1 MILGYISLP
10 AVIVLVI
17 STLFLLLS
25 QNWRWSILALA
36 VQYLAVFALVLQVWP
51 FGLAAV
57 KLVAGWMAGAVLGA
71 SQPAAEL
78 VEEPQSSPPAVV
90 FRFLVAVLV
99 WILVYTV
106 SRAFVALVPL
116 PSSLVMGAA
125 LLIGMGLMQLGMT
138 TRPLRVLLG
147 LLTTLSGFELIY
159 AAVESSVLVAGL
171 LAVVTLGL
179 ALVGAYLLDTL
190 SGEESSPEEATGA
203 ASAGSPPEGSAT
215 ERSAPER
222 AGQKKAATK

>member
-1 MILGYISLP
+1 MILERLSFL

-25 QNWRWSILALA
+25 QNWRWSIIALA
-36 VQYLAVFALVLQVWP
+36 VQYLAVFVLVIQVWP

-71 SQPAAEL
+71 SQPSPEL
-78 VEEPQSSPPAVV
+78 VEDPQSTGPAFA

-99 WILVYTV
+99 WILVFTL
-106 SRAFVALVPL
+106 SPLVVDLIPL
-116 PSSLVMGAA
+116 PTTLVTGAM
-125 LLIGMGLMQLGMT
+125 LLIGMGLIHLGVT

-147 LLTTLSGFELIY
+147 LLTTLSGFELLY
-159 AAVESSVLVAGL
+159 AAVENSVLVTGL

-179 ALVGAYLLDTL
+179 ALVGAYLLDAL
-190 SGEESSPEEATGA
+190 SAEEDQA
-203 ASAGSPPEGSAT
+203 
-215 ERSAPER
+215 
-222 AGQKKAATK
+222 

>member
-1 MILGYISLP
+1 MTADRLSML
-10 AVIVLVI
+10 AVIVLVMT
-17 STLFLLLS
+17 SLFLLLS
-25 QNWRWSILALA
+25 QNWRWSIIALA
-36 VQYLAVFALVLQVWP
+36 IQYIAVFALVIQVWP

-78 VEEPQSSPPAVV
+78 VEDPQSPGSAFT

-99 WILVYTV
+99 WVL
-106 SRAFVALVPL
+106 AFTATPAIVGLVPL
-116 PSSLVMGAA
+116 PASLVMGAIV
-125 LLIGMGLMQLGMT
+125 LIGMGLVHLGMT

-147 LLTTLSGFELIY
+147 LLTTLSGFELLY

-190 SGEESSPEEATGA
+190 SGEEGEVEP
-203 ASAGSPPEGSAT
+203 
-215 ERSAPER
+215 
-222 AGQKKAATK
+222 

>member
-1 MILGYISLP
+1 MILERLSLV

-36 VQYLAVFALVLQVWP
+36 VQYLAVFALVMQVWP

-78 VEEPQSSPPAVV
+78 VEEPHSSGPALV
-90 FRFLVAVLV
+90 FRLLVAVLI
-99 WILVYTV
+99 WILVFTMTPAV
-106 SRAFVALVPL
+106 VALVPL
-116 PSSLVMGAA
+116 PSSLVMGAM

-147 LLTTLSGFELIY
+147 LLTTLSGFELVY
-159 AAVESSVLVAGL
+159 AAVENSVLVAGL

-190 SGEESSPEEATGA
+190 SGEEAEA
-203 ASAGSPPEGSAT
+203 E
-215 ERSAPER
+215 
-222 AGQKKAATK
+222 

>member
-1 MILGYISLP
+1 MILDRLSML
-10 AVIVLVI
+10 AVIVLVM
-17 STLFLLLS
+17 SSLFLLLS
-25 QNWRWSILALA
+25 QNWRWSIIALA
-36 VQYLAVFALVLQVWP
+36 VQYLAVFALVIQVWP

-78 VEEPQSSPPAVV
+78 VEDPQSSGSAFT

-99 WILVYTV
+99 WIL
-106 SRAFVALVPL
+106 AFTTTPVIVALVPL
-116 PSSLVMGAA
+116 PSSLVMGAII
-125 LLIGMGLMQLGMT
+125 LIGMGLVHLGMT

-159 AAVESSVLVAGL
+159 AAVENSVLVAGL

-190 SGEESSPEEATGA
+190 SGEGVEPE
-203 ASAGSPPEGSAT
+203 
-215 ERSAPER
+215 
-222 AGQKKAATK
+222 

>member
-1 MILGYISLP
+1 MIMERVSIF
-10 AVIVLVI
+10 AVIVM

-25 QNWRWSILALA
+25 QNWRWSIAALA
-36 VQYLAVFALVLQVWP
+36 IQYLAVFALVTQVWP

-78 VEEPQSSPPAVV
+78 VEDPQSSSSAIT

-99 WILVYTV
+99 WIL
-106 SRAFVALVPL
+106 AFTITPAVVALVPL
-116 PSSLVMGAA
+116 PSSLVMGTIV
-125 LLIGMGLMQLGMT
+125 LIGMGLVHLGMT

-147 LLTTLSGFELIY
+147 LLTTLSGFELAY
-159 AAVESSVLVAGL
+159 AAVENSVLVAGL

-190 SGEESSPEEATGA
+190 TGDEVEGE
-203 ASAGSPPEGSAT
+203 
-215 ERSAPER
+215 
-222 AGQKKAATK
+222 

>member
-1 MILGYISLP
+1 MILEGLSLL
-10 AVIVLVI
+10 AVIVLVMT
-17 STLFLLLS
+17 TLFLLLS
-25 QNWRWSILALA
+25 QNWRWNIIALA
-36 VQYLAVFALVLQVWP
+36 VQYLAVFVLVLQVWP

-78 VEEPQSSPPAVV
+78 VEDRNSTGPALV
-90 FRFLVAVLV
+90 FRFLVAILIWVLV
-99 WILVYTV
+99 FTMTPAI
-106 SRAFVALVPL
+106 VALVPL
-116 PSSLVMGAA
+116 PSSLVMGSM

-147 LLTTLSGFELIY
+147 LLTALSGFELVY
-159 AAVESSVLVAGL
+159 AAVETSVLVAGL

-190 SGEESSPEEATGA
+190 SGEEAEPE
-203 ASAGSPPEGSAT
+203 
-215 ERSAPER
+215 
-222 AGQKKAATK
+222 